1 MGGTA
6 TYFGKPHEKGHV
18 EEIYMTLQNGSLD
31 KLRDEVFAGLLT
43 RRSVLKRGMALGL
56 SAPVIAS
63 LLAACG
69 DDEDE
74 PEEEATSPP
83 AADPTEAP
91 EEEEEAEET
100 PAEEEEEEA
109 EETPAEEEEPEAGG
123 ERGGHGHVN
132 LIYWQAPT
140 ILNAHHAQGTKDYH
154 ASRVVYEP
162 LYEYDDD
169 LNPIFFLGT
178 EYPSVE
184 NETLDPDG
192 MWCIW
197 KLREGVKWHDGEDF
211 NAEDVKFTYDW
222 LVSEGNTPTTLGVV
236 QDVESVEIIDDY
248 TVQINF
254 AEPYPLWFD
263 VFRGSNG
270 LILPEHI
277 FSEYM
282 GEAARESP
290 ANMSPVGTG
299 PFKLTDFRPGD
310 VVLYEIF
317 EDYWDPGKP
326 KIDTIELKG
335 GGDAAGAARA
345 VLQTGEADWAWNL
358 VVEPQVLAQL
368 VAEGQGELS
377 VTPGVSYE
385 RILVNH
391 ANPREEVD
399 GVVSEPSTTHPIFSD
414 RNIRKA
420 IELVIPRDIIKQQL
434 YGEGDEATAALV
446 PNTGAFESP
455 NITYEYNP
463 DEAQRLL
470 DEAGFEGFD
479 LLYQTS
485 DSPVRQRAQEIYKA
499 ELEKLGF
506 NVELKSI
513 TAAVYFS
520 GDPGNP
526 DTTSRFTADLEK
538 FTTGPASPVPIRY
551 LERWRS
557 DLVASQENSWSGAN
571 YTRYQNPQIDEWH
584 DELKGTIETD
594 RQVELVHQI
603 TEQVWED
610 VVEMTILTVAGRAAK
625 SNRVQG
631 HTNYIWQSNPIPQL
645 KDWTIE
651 E

>member
-1 MGGTA
+1 
-6 TYFGKPHEKGHV
+6 
-18 EEIYMTLQNGSLD
+18 MTLPNGSLD
-31 KLRDEVFAGLLT
+31 KLREEVFAGRLS
-43 RRSVLKRGMALGL
+43 RRSVLKRSMALGL
-56 SAPVIAS
+56 SAPIIAS

-69 DDEDE
+69 DDDED
-74 PEEEATSPP
+74 PEEEVEATSPP
-83 AADPTEAP
+83 AAGDPTEAP
-91 EEEEEAEET
+91 ADEEDEEE
-100 PAEEEEEEA
+100 
-109 EETPAEEEEPEAGG
+109 EEEEPEATTAADEEDEDEEEEEEPAEEPAG
-123 ERGGHGHVN
+123 ERGGSGNIN

-169 LNPIFFLGT
+169 LNPIYFLGT

-192 MWCIW
+192 MWVIW

-236 QDVESVEIIDDY
+236 ETVESVEILDDY

-254 AEPYPLWFD
+254 AEPDPLWFD

-282 GEAARESP
+282 GAAARESP
-290 ANMSPVGTG
+290 ANMEPVGTG
-299 PFKLTDFRPGD
+299 PFMLTEFRPGD
-310 VVLYEIF
+310 VVLYEMF
-317 EDYWDPGKP
+317 PDYWDPGKP
-326 KIDTIELKG
+326 AFDTIEMKG

-345 VLQTGEADWAWNL
+345 VLQTGESDWAWNL

-368 VAEGQGELS
+368 VEAGEGELS

-391 ANPREEVD
+391 ADPRTEVD
-399 GVVSEPSTTHPIFSD
+399 GVVSEPSTEHPLFSD

-420 IELVIPRDIIKQQL
+420 IELVIPRDIIKEQL
-434 YGEGDEATAALV
+434 YGEGDEATAQLV
-446 PNTGAFESP
+446 PNMGEFVSP

-463 DEAQRLL
+463 EEAQRLL

-506 NVELKSI
+506 NVELKSV

-538 FTTGPASPVPIRY
+538 FTTGPSSPVPIRY
-551 LERWRS
+551 LERFRS
-557 DLVASQENSWSGAN
+557 DVRASQENSWSGAN
-571 YTRYQNPQIDEWH
+571 YTRYNNPQIDEWH
-584 DELKGTIETD
+584 DELKSTID
-594 RQVELVHQI
+594 SARQIELVHQI

-610 VVEMTILTVAGRAAK
+610 VVEMTIVTVAGRAAK
-625 SNRVQG
+625 HNRIG
-631 HTNYIWQSNPIPQL
+631 NHTNYVWQSNPIPQL
-645 KDWTIE
+645 KDWTLNE
-651 E
+651 

>member
-1 MGGTA
+1 M
-6 TYFGKPHEKGHV
+6 
-18 EEIYMTLQNGSLD
+18 EEMYMTLQNGSLD
-31 KLRDEVFAGLLT
+31 KLREEVFAGLLT

-56 SAPVIAS
+56 SAPVIAT

-69 DDEDE
+69 DDDDDA
-74 PEEEATSPP
+74 PEATQPP
-83 AADPTEAP
+83 AAPDPTPVPDDDDDDADD
-91 EEEEEAEET
+91 T
-100 PAEEEEEEA
+100 PAPDDDDDA
-109 EETPAEEEEPEAGG
+109 DDAPAPDDDDDDEEPAPDAG

-132 LIYWQAPT
+132 IIYWQAVT

-154 ASRVVYEP
+154 GSRVVYEP

-169 LNPIFFLGT
+169 LNPVFYLGT

-192 MWCIW
+192 MWVIW

-211 NAEDVKFTYDW
+211 TADDVKFTYDW
-222 LVSEGNTPTTLGVV
+222 IVSDGNTPTTLGVYEAV
-236 QDVESVEIIDDY
+236 SSAEVIDDY
-248 TVQINF
+248 TVRFNF
-254 AEPYPLWFD
+254 SEPSPLWFD
-263 VFRGSNG
+263 VFRGNNG
-270 LILPEHI
+270 LILPEHLW
-277 FSEYM
+277 SDYM

-290 ANMSPVGTG
+290 MNMSPIGTG
-299 PFKLTDFRPGD
+299 PFKLTEFRPGD
-310 VVLYEIF
+310 VVLYEKF
-317 EDYWDPGKP
+317 DDYWDPGKP
-326 KIDTIELKG
+326 HIDTIELKG

-368 VAEGQGELS
+368 VAEGEGELS

-385 RILVNH
+385 RILINF

-399 GVVSEPSTTHPIFSD
+399 GYVSEPSTEHPIFND
-414 RNIRKA
+414 RRIRKA
-420 IELVIPRDIIKQQL
+420 LDLAIPRQVIKDQL
-434 YGEGDEATAALV
+434 YGEGDEPTSQLV

-455 NITYEYNP
+455 NIIWEY
-463 DEAQRLL
+463 DLDQAQALL
-470 DEAGFEGFD
+470 DDAGFDGFN

-499 ELEKLGF
+499 DLEKLGF
-506 NVELKSI
+506 SVQLKSV

-538 FTTGPASPVPIRY
+538 FTTGPSSPLPIRY
-551 LERWRS
+551 LERFRA
-557 DLVASQENSWSGAN
+557 DRAASQANSWTGTN

-584 DELKGTIETD
+584 DELVGTIDTD
-594 RQVELVHQI
+594 RQIELVHQI

-610 VVEMTILTVAGRAAK
+610 VVEMPILTVAGRAAK
-625 SNRVQG
+625 SNRIGNHENFV
-631 HTNYIWQSNPIPQL
+631 WQSNPIPRL
-645 KDWTIE
+645 KDWTVDE
-651 E
+651 